1 MEDGSAT
8 PAPAARQLYC
18 PVGGLRHARCRG
30 GGTTGS
36 LSFLSSA
43 FPPFLAH
50 STGQTGCAQG
60 SDLV

>member
-18 PVGGLRHARCRG
+18 PVGGLSHARCRG

-43 FPPFLAH
+43 FPPFPGPQHGPDRLC
-50 STGQTGCAQG
+50 TRVWPG
-60 SDLV
+60 